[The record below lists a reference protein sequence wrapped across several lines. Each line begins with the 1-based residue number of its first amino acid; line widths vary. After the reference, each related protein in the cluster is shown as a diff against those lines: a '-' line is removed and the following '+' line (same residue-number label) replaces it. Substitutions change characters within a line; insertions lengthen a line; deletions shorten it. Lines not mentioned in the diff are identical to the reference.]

1 MISDDPISLKKWA
14 LWALLMMTTLVGA
27 YAVFCSFVSI
37 WVGLNHSHQ
46 DGFWMPILAGA
57 IALIVIFAFYLRIFN
72 AFLGSKKQKEFI
84 HIS

>member
-1 MISDDPISLKKWA
+1 VVSL
-14 LWALLMMTTLVGA
+14 
-27 YAVFCSFVSI
+27 

-46 DGFWMPILAGA
+46 DGFWVPILAGA
-57 IALIVIFAFYLRIFN
+57 IALILIFAFYLRLFN